1 MITKV
6 LKRDGRKVNFNVE
19 RIAKSIYKAANS
31 IGGQDYSRSEE
42 LANIVYDELDKRQEN
57 KQISSQEIQEVVERV
72 LESEGH
78 TSTLNVYR
86 TYRQERNRTRERNT
100 EIIKTFKSLTF
111 DDASQSN
118 IKRENANINADT
130 AMGTMLK
137 YGSEGAKNFSP
148 LPPINNGLLDVIS
161 KSI

>member
-42 LANIVYDELDKRQEN
+42 LASIVYEKLDKKQVN
-57 KQISSQEIQEVVERV
+57 KQVSSQEIQEIVENV
-72 LESEGH
+72 LKEQGH
-78 TSTLNVYR
+78 DSTLKVYKSFR
-86 TYRQERNRTRERNT
+86 TERDKVRERDT
-100 EIIKTFKSLTF
+100 DIIKTYKSLTF
-111 DDASQSN
+111 DDAINSN

-130 AMGTMLK
+130 AMGTNTFT
-137 YGSEGAKNFSP
+137 ST
-148 LPPINNGLLDVIS
+148 
-161 KSI
+161 

>member
-118 IKRENANINADT
+118 IKRENN
-130 AMGTMLK
+130 K
-137 YGSEGAKNFSP
+137 KESYR
-148 LPPINNGLLDVIS
+148 
-161 KSI
+161 